1 MKRCDGKKQKEKGV
15 TVTQIMPVVACSD
28 LAQLK
33 EIMFGCGKARALTYN
48 KLGSIQGWGL
58 NWKGADPLIRKILHP
73 KELGIPSKIFE
84 WTVSDTFK
92 AITAQQE
99 AAKTFLIK
107 KIYQKYSEKE
117 VRKELCQLLTINP
130 TKNNWLHR
138 HFRRQYIKGHTYV
151 NNQIVYQKQGYNRT
165 RISRYLIQ
173 LEVQGLV
180 KGKRIKLLLKTNRL
194 PKGQIRIREEN
205 GSLFLHTAFS
215 KEIPSF
221 NSPKEEIG
229 MDKGYTEGFYLS
241 TGEVVA
247 PNLGELLTQKTERI
261 NQDNKN
267 RNRLYHHAK
276 QHKNPQKK
284 EHIYN
289 CNLGKQVKNKKLKR
303 DKAEIKGMIRYGLK
317 KVLTSPRIIYAE
329 DLSSPIKNKTQSKR
343 INRKLNSWV
352 KGELQVSLED
362 ISKLTGS
369 TVVTVNPA
377 YTSQVD
383 HLTGT
388 LLGSRKGDCFTRYTG
403 EVLQSD
409 YNASCVILSRGTD
422 SEITR
427 YMKYQKVREVLL
439 HRTVRY
445 LHSHGYSI
453 NVALKEGWLL
463 PKFKREALAIE
474 SEYLRRGYPERLS
487 NKEGECVQLELPLS

>member
-1 MKRCDGKKQKEKGV
+1 MSRKKEKKSEI
-15 TVTQIMPVVACSD
+15 TVTQVMPVVACSD
-28 LAQLK
+28 SAQVK
-33 EIMFGCGKARALTYN
+33 EIMLGCGKARTLTYN
-48 KLGSIQGWGL
+48 KLGSLQGWGL
-58 NWKGADPLIRKILHP
+58 NWKKADPIIRNIIQP
-73 KELGIPSKIFE
+73 KKLGIPSKIFE

-92 AITAQQE
+92 AIKAQQE
-99 AAKTFLIK
+99 AAKTFLIR
-107 KIYQKYSEKE
+107 KIYQKYSEEE
-117 VRKELCQLLTINP
+117 VRKEFCQLLTINP

-138 HFRRQYIKGHTYV
+138 QFRTQYIKGHTYV
-151 NNQIVYQKQGYNRT
+151 NNQIVYQKQGYKAT

-173 LEVQGLV
+173 VEVQGLV

-194 PKGQIRIREEN
+194 PRGQIRIISEN
-205 GSLFLHTAFS
+205 GSLFLHTAF
-215 KEIPSF
+215 KAEIPSKTP
-221 NSPKEEIG
+221 PKEEIG

-247 PNLGELLTQKTERI
+247 PNLGELLTKKTERI
-261 NQDNKN
+261 NQDNQN
-267 RNRLYHHAK
+267 RNRLYHHAQ

-284 EHIYN
+284 ENIFN
-289 CNLGKQVKNKKLKR
+289 CNLGKKVKTKKLQR
-303 DKAEIKGMIRYGLK
+303 DKAQVKGMIRCGLK
-317 KVLTSPRIIYAE
+317 KVLNTPKIIYAE
-329 DLSSPIKNKTQSKR
+329 ELSSPIKNKTQSKR
-343 INRKLNSWV
+343 INRRLNSWV
-352 KGELQVSLED
+352 KGELQVSLEE

-409 YNASCVILSRGTD
+409 YNASYVILSRGTD

-427 YMKYQKVREVLL
+427 YMKYHKVREVLL

-445 LHSHGYSI
+445 LHSHGYSVS
-453 NVALKEGWLL
+453 VAVKKGWLL
-463 PKFKREALAIE
+463 PKFKSEALAIE
-474 SEYLRRGYPERLS
+474 SEYLPKGYRE
-487 NKEGECVQLELPLS
+487 

>member
-1 MKRCDGKKQKEKGV
+1 MPKF
-15 TVTQIMPVVACSD
+15 TQIMEIVDCSD
-28 LAQLK
+28 LEQLRSILK
-33 EIMFGCGKARALTYN
+33 VCGTVRALTYN
-48 KLGSIQGWGL
+48 KLGSLQGWGL
-58 NWKGADPLIRKILHP
+58 NWKGAEPMIRKILHP

-92 AITAQQE
+92 AINAQQE

-107 KIYQKYSEKE
+107 KIYQKYSSPTE
-117 VRKELCQLLTINP
+117 RKEICQLLNNNP
-130 TKNNWLHR
+130 TGNNWLHR
-138 HFRRQYIKGHTYV
+138 HFRNQYIKGHSYIK
-151 NNQIVYQKQGYNRT
+151 NQIVYQKQGYKAT

-194 PKGQIRIREEN
+194 PKGQIRIIEEK
-205 GSLFLHTAFS
+205 GKLYLHTAFS
-215 KEIPSF
+215 REIPIWASAT
-221 NSPKEEIG
+221 EEIG

-247 PNLGELLTQKTERI
+247 PNLGELLTKKTERI
-261 NQDNKN
+261 NQENKN

-276 QHKNPQKK
+276 KQKNKEK
-284 EHIYN
+284 REHIYN
-289 CNLGKQVKNKKLKR
+289 CNLGKKVKNKKLQR

-317 KVLTSPRIIYAE
+317 QVLKKPFIIYAE

-343 INRKLNSWV
+343 INRRLNSWV
-352 KGELQVSLED
+352 KGELQVSLEE
-362 ISKLTGS
+362 IGTLTGS
-369 TVVTVNPA
+369 TVKTVNAA

-383 HLTGT
+383 HQTGT
-388 LLGSRKGDCFTRYTG
+388 LLGSRNGDCFTRYTG

-422 SEITR
+422 SEISR

-445 LHSHGYSI
+445 LHSHGYRV
-453 NVALKEGWLL
+453 NVALDSCWLL
-463 PKFKREALAIE
+463 PKFKKEALTIE
-474 SEYLRRGYPERLS
+474 SEYLRKGYRERLS
-487 NKEGECVQLELPLS
+487 TKEGECVQLELPLF